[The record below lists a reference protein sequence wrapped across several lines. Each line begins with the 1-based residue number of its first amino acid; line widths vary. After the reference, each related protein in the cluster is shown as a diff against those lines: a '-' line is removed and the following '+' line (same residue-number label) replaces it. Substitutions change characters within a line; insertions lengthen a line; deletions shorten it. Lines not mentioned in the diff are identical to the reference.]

1 VTRRHDLNGPIE
13 AGAVHVA
20 DAPAGA
26 VRHYPL
32 VVGATRAE
40 RLGLCTLQL
49 GAIVVV
55 LAAAGYRSF
64 ELDRF
69 FVPKELTLHL
79 TALLGGLFA
88 IRAFRRVRFTWTD
101 VLLVAFLLLSVASA
115 ALATNV
121 YLGVRA
127 VAISASAVALFWAA
141 RSLRTAGLA
150 RPLFAALGT
159 AVVIG
164 AGTALLQAYGVRTDF
179 FALNRSPG
187 GTLGNRN
194 FVAHMA
200 AFGLPVVLLAALRMG
215 GAVRYLTAA
224 VGAAV
229 VTASLILTRSRGGFL
244 AFGAALLVFLAAPF
258 ISPALRRSGGSWL
271 RLTGLILVAGGG
283 VAAAV
288 LIPNTLRWRSTNP
301 YMESLT
307 GVANYQEGS
316 GRGRLVQYEQTMSMA
331 LRYPL
336 LGVGP
341 GNWAVVYPAHAGRG
355 DPSLDVSEPGTT
367 SNPWPSSD
375 WVAFVSER
383 GLAAAILLAL
393 AMFGIARGGLEQLVR
408 AHDAEAAVTA
418 ATLLATL
425 LAAVVA
431 GAFDAVLLLPLPT
444 LLVWTTLGALWSPP
458 APRLRPLPAFVRT
471 VAALVVA
478 LMVGV
483 GAARSGAQ
491 LVAMTLYEHS
501 RNVRW
506 LARASDIDP
515 GNYRLRLRL
524 ARDGSGLRR
533 AARCRHAR
541 AAHALQPR
549 AAAARSLSRAC
560 GR

>member
-1 VTRRHDLNGPIE
+1 
-13 AGAVHVA
+13 
-20 DAPAGA
+20 
-26 VRHYPL
+26 
-32 VVGATRAE
+32 
-40 RLGLCTLQL
+40 
-49 GAIVVV
+49 
-55 LAAAGYRSF
+55 
-64 ELDRF
+64 
-69 FVPKELTLHL
+69 
-79 TALLGGLFA
+79 
-88 IRAFRRVRFTWTD
+88 
-101 VLLVAFLLLSVASA
+101 
-115 ALATNV
+115 
-121 YLGVRA
+121 
-127 VAISASAVALFWAA
+127 
-141 RSLRTAGLA
+141 
-150 RPLFAALGT
+150 
-159 AVVIG
+159 
-164 AGTALLQAYGVRTDF
+164 
-179 FALNRSPG
+179 
-187 GTLGNRN
+187 
-194 FVAHMA
+194 
-200 AFGLPVVLLAALRMG
+200 
-215 GAVRYLTAA
+215 
-224 VGAAV
+224 
-229 VTASLILTRSRGGFL
+229 
-244 AFGAALLVFLAAPF
+244 
-258 ISPALRRSGGSWL
+258 
-271 RLTGLILVAGGG
+271 
-283 VAAAV
+283 
-288 LIPNTLRWRSTNP
+288 
-301 YMESLT
+301 
-307 GVANYQEGS
+307 
-316 GRGRLVQYEQTMSMA
+316 
-331 LRYPL
+331 
-336 LGVGP
+336 
-341 GNWAVVYPAHAGRG
+341 VYPAHAGRG

-458 APRLRPLPAFVRT
+458 EPRLRPLPAFVRT

-478 LMVGV
+478 LMAGV

-506 LARASDIDP
+506 LARASEIDP